1 MSSSEVK
8 FIRPEKL
15 NDGRV
20 LSWFSLKNADLIE
33 EGQQIP
39 GLNIGFN
46 SVERHDIILHN
57 LKLLSDEI
65 RTKTSNIALGEQ
77 VHKTNIKL
85 VTKGGIFSETDAF
98 VSNTPGVALGI
109 QVADCGAV
117 LLGDSWNKVIG
128 AAHAGWRGAV
138 SKIVP
143 KTIQK
148 MLELGAETSRIKA
161 FISPCLAVHNFEVGE
176 DVADQ
181 FPTNLVDH
189 NSYEKP
195 HVDLK
200 GLIMEQLLFSG
211 ILPKNIECDNR
222 CTIDHEDLFYSYRRE
237 KEKSGR
243 MLGVIK
249 INSLK

>member
-1 MSSSEVK
+1 MSSSQIK

-15 NDGRV
+15 NDGRI
-20 LSWFSLKNADLIE
+20 LSWFSLKNQDLIE
-33 EGQQIP
+33 EGQLIP

-46 SVERHDIILHN
+46 SKERHDIILHN

-65 RTKTSNIALGEQ
+65 RTKASDIALAEQ
-77 VHKTNIKL
+77 VHQTEVKL
-85 VTKGGIFSETDAF
+85 VSKGGIYSETDAF

-128 AAHAGWRGAV
+128 AAHAGWRGGV
-138 SKIVP
+138 SGIIP
-143 KTIQK
+143 KTVQQ
-148 MLELGAETSRIKA
+148 MVALGAETKRIKA

-176 DVADQ
+176 EVSAQ
-181 FPTNLVDH
+181 FPENLVDA

-200 GLIMEQLLFSG
+200 GLIMEHLMFAG
-211 ILPKNIECDNR
+211 VLPRNIECDNR
-222 CTIDHEDLFYSYRRE
+222 CTIDDEELFYSYRRE

-249 INSLK
+249 LNSLK

>member
-1 MSSSEVK
+1 MQSSQIE

-15 NDGRV
+15 NDGRI
-20 LSWFSLKNADLIE
+20 LSWFSLKNPELIE
-33 EGQQIP
+33 EGQVIP

-46 SVERHDIILHN
+46 SKDRHDIVLHN

-65 RTKTSNIALGEQ
+65 RTKTSSIALAEQ
-77 VHKTNIKL
+77 VHKSDVKL
-85 VTKGGIFSETDAF
+85 VSRGGIYTETDAF
-98 VSNTPGVALGI
+98 VSNTPGIALGI

-117 LLGDSWNKVIG
+117 LLGDSMNKVIG

-138 SKIVP
+138 SGIVP
-143 KTIQK
+143 KTIEE
-148 MLELGAETSRIKA
+148 MVTLGAEKNRIKA
-161 FISPCLAVHNFEVGE
+161 FISPCLAVHNFEVGAE
-176 DVADQ
+176 VANQ
-181 FPTNLVDH
+181 FPGNLVDN

-200 GLIMEQLLFSG
+200 GLIIEQLMEVG
-211 ILPKNIECDNR
+211 IKQENIECDAR
-222 CTIDHEDLFYSYRRE
+222 CTIDYEDLFYSYRRE

-249 INSLK
+249 LNSLK